1 MSIGKIHKH
10 LPQMQILDEL
20 IRRQIVQ
27 ENKVGNTDFSLCRHG
42 LHFLNTVTVK
52 LFTILSK

>member
-1 MSIGKIHKH
+1 MSIGKNTQH

-27 ENKVGNTDFSLCRHG
+27 ENEVGNTDFSLRRHG
-42 LHFLNTVTVK
+42 SHFLSTVTVK
-52 LFTILSK
+52 LFTIWSK